1 MMSDTN
7 SSLNNHQITRLSN
20 SELAQRTQAALD
32 TFIQAVK
39 RGGNVAEKAQ
49 IYNAYQDE
57 RLRRI
62 KPINL
67 INPSTP
73 EKSRFRKGIILWK

>member
-1 MMSDTN
+1 MSDTTKSPN
-7 SSLNNHQITRLSN
+7 YREITRLSN
-20 SELAQRTQAALD
+20 SELARRTQAALD

-39 RGGNVAEKAQ
+39 QGGNVAEKAQ
-49 IYNAYQDE
+49 IYNALQDE

-67 INPSTP
+67 INPLP
-73 EKSRFRKGIILWK
+73 EKSRFLRGIILQR